1 MIKQLIFL
9 ITTLAFN
16 ACVDQGS
23 SDIDF
28 TIFNQTEKKVTII
41 AFNTKNEVTG
51 VKHKEPFKANVINI
65 NPNSKYNVV
74 RVSGVE
80 NTGLMFYSIYS
91 VDSVRVI
98 FNDARVKVFLRT
110 PPNPCDICDGD
121 SNHQYFITEQDYK
134 DAEDC
139 NENCE

>member
-9 ITTLAFN
+9 ITMLAFN

-28 TIFNQTEKKVTII
+28 TIFNQTEKKVKII

-98 FNDARVKVFLRT
+98 FNNSKVTIFSRT
-110 PPNPCDICDGD
+110 PPKPCFICDG
-121 SNHQYFITEQDYK
+121 NENNQHFITQQDYEN
-134 DAEDC
+134 AVDC
-139 NENCE
+139 NGNCE